1 MTGDMLASLANCL
14 ADHEKFLAPAKMP
27 GGEMLRFLTE
37 WGNAVAPLPF
47 SQRPRSVLFTL
58 APPSAI
64 GLPLESARMTQLA
77 NDVVAAQSANQIV
90 HATFDGTVSS
100 RSQIPPGLL
109 LIVRAGQW
117 NEGQASRA
125 SSEAI
130 PNTCVILATGVRV
143 RVYVNGVEVYG
154 FEDARDK
161 AEIAAG
167 AVQTQ
172 GWVDGELLVRCGR
185 ECLIDRGR
193 LGIWRLPDSFVLH
206 NKPELLMEE
215 RLDWFLKANLRG
227 YIELIREMHYEN
239 NGRLD
244 IFVVMWDGRRYV
256 VELKWIGRSVKH
268 TCALS
273 DEDLKT
279 ALGKKWK
286 GANVTVF
293 GLEKVASG
301 LEQLSDYLERP
312 HAHKGFLVVF
322 DCRHPDMIL
331 KDPIDVGSYVHPD
344 LKPWQ
349 YRVLSVPVDP
359 RSPSVKSKT

>member
-1 MTGDMLASLANCL
+1 MTGDLLTSLANCL
-14 ADHEKFLAPAKMP
+14 ANQEKFLAPAKMP
-27 GGEMLRFLTE
+27 GGEVLRFLTE
-37 WGNAVAPLPF
+37 WGNAVAALSF
-47 SQRPRSVLFTL
+47 AQRPRSVLFTL
-58 APPSAI
+58 APPSVV
-64 GLPLESARMTQLA
+64 GLPLEPARVSQLVTDIVSAQGT
-77 NDVVAAQSANQIV
+77 NQIV
-90 HATFDGTVSS
+90 HATFDGAVSS

-109 LIVRAGQW
+109 AIVRAGQW

-125 SSEAI
+125 SSEAFA
-130 PNTCVILATGVRV
+130 NSCVILATGVRV

-161 AEIAAG
+161 TTEIAAG

-172 GWVDGELLVRCGR
+172 GWVDGELLSRCGR

-206 NKPELLMEE
+206 SKPELLMEE

-227 YIELIREMHYEN
+227 YIELIREMHYEKD
-239 NGRLD
+239 GRLD
-244 IFVVMWDGRRYV
+244 IFIVMWDGRRYV
-256 VELKWIGRSVKH
+256 VELKWVGRSVKH
-268 TCALS
+268 TCTLS
-273 DEDLKT
+273 DEKLKL
-279 ALGKKWK
+279 AVGKKWK
-286 GANVTVF
+286 CSSVTVF

-312 HAHKGFLVVF
+312 HAHKGFLVAF
-322 DCRHPDMIL
+322 DCRHPDMIA

-359 RSPSVKSKT
+359 RSPSVKSK